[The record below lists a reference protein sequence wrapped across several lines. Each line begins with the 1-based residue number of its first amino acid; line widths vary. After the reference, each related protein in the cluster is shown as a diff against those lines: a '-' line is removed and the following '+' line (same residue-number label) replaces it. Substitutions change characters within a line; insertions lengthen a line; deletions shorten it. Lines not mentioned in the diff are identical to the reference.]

1 MRLNPLAQKSDKIC
15 AKRLWDFLCQGW
27 YNNGYVLVLNVRKY
41 RHKLVENQYSIKE
54 RLKKMKAKAWRLY
67 GAHDARLEDIELE
80 CAGEDG
86 IVVEIVT
93 NTICLS
99 DYKGASLGTGHK
111 RVPRDIDTNP
121 IMFGHEVSGIVRE
134 VGDKWKS
141 QFRVGQRVGL
151 QPSLNIPGH
160 ELETVGYAWHTIGG
174 DTTHVYLPSIVMEMG
189 CLLPYDGDAFF
200 KCSLAEPISCIVS
213 AFRTNYHNA
222 FCSHDLEVGIVD
234 KGTMLLM
241 AGCGAMGLGCI
252 DIACHSPEK
261 RPRRLVV
268 TDIDD
273 ERLTRAAKMFG
284 LSYAEGRASGEINGV
299 EVHFVNTKGM
309 ADPVKELKSFNLAD
323 DERAD
328 NPTSTGGG
336 YDDIFLFA
344 AVPELITQCSD
355 LLGFGGCLNFFAGPT
370 DQNLMASFNFYN
382 IHYMMHHIVAN
393 SGGDVKDMADSVD
406 WIGKGYLH
414 PEVMITH
421 VGGLDSAAEAT
432 FDLMKVPGGKRLVY
446 THVLM
451 PMTAIAD
458 FREKG
463 RSDPFFAELDRIC
476 SANNGLWCKEAE
488 EYLLSNAPKVEIGE
502 PKEKVIERRI
512 VVK

>member
-1 MRLNPLAQKSDKIC
+1 
-15 AKRLWDFLCQGW
+15 
-27 YNNGYVLVLNVRKY
+27 
-41 RHKLVENQYSIKE
+41 
-54 RLKKMKAKAWRLY
+54 MKAKAWRLY
-67 GAHDARLEDIELE
+67 GAKDARLEDIELE
-80 CAGEDG
+80 PAGEEG
-86 IVVEIVT
+86 VVVELVT

-99 DYKGASLGTGHK
+99 DYKGATLGTGHK
-111 RVPRDIDTNP
+111 RVPRDIATRP
-121 IMFGHEVSGIVRE
+121 TMFGHEVSGIVRE
-134 VGDKWKS
+134 VGEKWKD
-141 QFRVGQRVGL
+141 QFHVGQRVGL

-174 DTTHVYLPSIVMEMG
+174 ETTHVYLPSIVMEMG

-213 AFRTNYHNA
+213 GFRTNYHNA

-273 ERLTRAAKMFG
+273 ARLARAARMFG
-284 LSYAEGRASGEINGV
+284 LCPNAVRTSGVVASGAINGV
-299 EVHFVNTKGM
+299 EVHFVNTRDVE
-309 ADPVKELKSFNLAD
+309 DPVKLLKSFNLVD
-323 DERAD
+323 DARAD

-336 YDDIFLFA
+336 YDDIFLMA
-344 AVPELITQCSD
+344 AVPALITQCSD

-370 DQNLMASFNFYN
+370 DQHLMANFNFYN
-382 IHYMMHHIVAN
+382 VHYMMHHVVAN

-421 VGGLDSAAEAT
+421 VGGLDSAAQAT
-432 FDLMKVPGGKRLVY
+432 FDMLKIPGGKRLVY
-446 THVLM
+446 THVNM
-451 PMTAIAD
+451 PMTAIED
-458 FREKG
+458 FAEKG
-463 RSDPFFAELDRIC
+463 KTDPFYAELDRIC

-488 EYLLSNAPKVEIGE
+488 DYLLANAPKVAIGE
-502 PKEKVIERRI
+502 PKELVKERIIRLGE
-512 VVK
+512 

>member
-1 MRLNPLAQKSDKIC
+1 
-15 AKRLWDFLCQGW
+15 
-27 YNNGYVLVLNVRKY
+27 
-41 RHKLVENQYSIKE
+41 
-54 RLKKMKAKAWRLY
+54 MKAKAWRLY
-67 GAHDARLEDIELE
+67 GAKDVRLEDIELE
-80 CAGEDG
+80 AAGEEG
-86 IVVEIVT
+86 VVVELVT

-99 DYKGASLGTGHK
+99 DYKGVTLGTGHK
-111 RVPRDIDTNP
+111 RVPRDIATRP
-121 IMFGHEVSGIVRE
+121 TMFGHEISGIVRE
-134 VGDKWKS
+134 VGTKWKD
-141 QFRVGQRVGL
+141 QFKVGQRVGL

-174 DTTHVYLPSIVMEMG
+174 ETTHVYLPSIVMEMG
-189 CLLPYDGDAFF
+189 CLLPYDGDAYF

-213 AFRTNYHNA
+213 GFRTNYHNA

-234 KGTMLLM
+234 KGTMLLL

-273 ERLTRAAKMFG
+273 ARLARAARMFG
-284 LSYAEGRASGEINGV
+284 LAYADGRADGDVNGV
-299 EVHFVNTKGM
+299 EVHFVNTKDM
-309 ADPVKELKSFNLAD
+309 PDPVAALKAYNLVD
-323 DERAD
+323 DARAD

-344 AVPELITQCSD
+344 AVPALITQCSD

-370 DQNLMASFNFYN
+370 NQQLMAEFNFYN
-382 IHYMMHHIVAN
+382 VHYMMHHVVAN

-432 FDLMKVPGGKRLVY
+432 LDMLKIPGGKRLVY
-446 THVLM
+446 THVNM
-451 PMTAIAD
+451 PMTAIED
-458 FREKG
+458 FAEKG
-463 RSDPFFAELDRIC
+463 KTDPFFAELDRLC

-488 EYLLSNAPKVEIGE
+488 DYLLAHAPKVEIGE
-502 PKEKVIERRI
+502 PKELVKERVIRLGT
-512 VVK
+512 

>member
-1 MRLNPLAQKSDKIC
+1 
-15 AKRLWDFLCQGW
+15 
-27 YNNGYVLVLNVRKY
+27 
-41 RHKLVENQYSIKE
+41 
-54 RLKKMKAKAWRLY
+54 MKAKAWRLY
-67 GAHDARLEDIELE
+67 GAKDARLEDIELE
-80 CAGEDG
+80 SAGEDG
-86 IVVEIVT
+86 VVVEIVT

-99 DYKGASLGTGHK
+99 DYKGATLGTGHK
-111 RVPRDIDTNP
+111 RVPKDIATRP
-121 IMFGHEVSGIVRE
+121 TMFGHEVSGIVRE
-134 VGDKWKS
+134 VGERWKG
-141 QFRVGQRVGL
+141 QFHVGQRVGL

-174 DTTHVYLPSIVMEMG
+174 ETTHVYLPSIVMEMG

-213 AFRTNYHNA
+213 GFRTNYHNA

-273 ERLTRAAKMFG
+273 LRLARAARMFG
-284 LSYAEGRASGEINGV
+284 MAYADGRASGEINGV
-299 EVHFVNTKGM
+299 EVHFVNTNGLE
-309 ADPVKELKSFNLAD
+309 DPVAALKAFNLVD
-323 DERAD
+323 DARAD

-344 AVPELITQCSD
+344 AVPALITQCSD

-370 DQNLMASFNFYN
+370 DQHLMASFNFYN
-382 IHYMMHHIVAN
+382 VHYLMHHVVAN

-421 VGGLDSAAEAT
+421 VGGLDSAAQAT
-432 FDLMKVPGGKRLVY
+432 FDMLKVPGGKRLVY
-446 THVLM
+446 THVNM
-451 PMTAIAD
+451 PMTAISD
-458 FREKG
+458 FAERG
-463 RSDPFFAELDRIC
+463 RTNPFFAELDRLC
-476 SANNGLWCKEAE
+476 AANNGLWCKAAE
-488 EYLLSNAPKVEIGE
+488 DYLLANAPRVEIGE
-502 PKEKVIERRI
+502 PMEKVVERRI
-512 VVK
+512 VL

>member
-1 MRLNPLAQKSDKIC
+1 MANAILGAYYTIAKGVLQCKNQCCFKCGSAQ
-15 AKRLWDFLCQGW
+15 R
-27 YNNGYVLVLNVRKY
+27 RK
-41 RHKLVENQYSIKE
+41 VM
-54 RLKKMKAKAWRLY
+54 MKAKAWRLY
-67 GAHDARLEDIELE
+67 GAADVRLEDIELE
-80 CAGEDG
+80 GAGEEG
-86 IVVEIVT
+86 IVVELVT

-99 DYKGASLGTGHK
+99 DYKGVLLGTEHK
-111 RVPRDIDTNP
+111 RVPRDIATRP
-121 IMFGHEVSGIVRE
+121 TMFGHEVSGIVRE
-134 VGDKWKS
+134 VGTKWKD
-141 QFRVGQRVGL
+141 QFHIGQHVGL

-174 DTTHVYLPSIVMEMG
+174 ETTHVYLPSIVMEMG
-189 CLLPYDGDAFF
+189 CLLPYDGDAYF

-234 KGTMLLM
+234 KGAMLLM

-273 ERLTRAAKMFG
+273 GRLSRAAQMFG
-284 LSYAEGRASGEINGV
+284 LAYAGGKADGEVNGV
-299 EVHFVNTKGM
+299 ELHFVNTANM
-309 ADPVKELKSFNLAD
+309 ADPVAELKAYNLVD
-323 DERAD
+323 DARAD

-336 YDDIFLFA
+336 YDDIFLMA
-344 AVPELITQCSD
+344 AVPALITQCSD

-370 DQNLMASFNFYN
+370 NQHLMAEFNFYN
-382 IHYMMHHIVAN
+382 VHYLMHHVVAN

-421 VGGLDSAAEAT
+421 VGGLDSAADAT
-432 FDLMKVPGGKRLVY
+432 LNMLKIPGGKRLVY
-446 THVLM
+446 THVNM

-458 FREKG
+458 FAEKG
-463 RSDPFFAELDRIC
+463 KTDAFFAELDRLC
-476 SANNGLWCKEAE
+476 AANKGLWCKEAE
-488 EYLLSNAPKVEIGE
+488 DYLLANAQKVEIGE
-502 PKEKVIERRI
+502 PKEKIIERVIRLG
-512 VVK
+512 K

>member
-1 MRLNPLAQKSDKIC
+1 
-15 AKRLWDFLCQGW
+15 
-27 YNNGYVLVLNVRKY
+27 
-41 RHKLVENQYSIKE
+41 
-54 RLKKMKAKAWRLY
+54 MKAKAWRLY
-67 GAHDARLEDIELE
+67 GAKDARLEDIELE
-80 CAGEDG
+80 EAGEEG
-86 IVVEIVT
+86 IVVELVT

-99 DYKGASLGTGHK
+99 DYKGATLGTGHK
-111 RVPRDIDTNP
+111 RVPRDIATRP
-121 IMFGHEVSGIVRE
+121 TMFGHEISGIVRE
-134 VGDKWKS
+134 VGEKWKN
-141 QFRVGQRVGL
+141 QFHPGQRVGL

-174 DTTHVYLPSIVMEMG
+174 ETTHVYLPSIVMEMG

-222 FCSHDLEVGIVD
+222 FCSHDLEIGIVNR
-234 KGTMLLM
+234 GTMLLL

-268 TDIDD
+268 TEIDED
-273 ERLTRAAKMFG
+273 RLARAARMFG
-284 LSYAEGRASGEINGV
+284 VPFADGRGKGMVNDV
-299 EVHFVNTKGM
+299 EVHFVNTKTM
-309 ADPVKELKSFNLAD
+309 TDPVKELKAFNLVD

-344 AVPELITQCSD
+344 AVPALITQCSD

-370 DQNLMASFNFYN
+370 NQHLMAEFNFYN
-382 IHYMMHHIVAN
+382 VHYMMHHVVAN
-393 SGGDVKDMADSVD
+393 SGGDVKDMSDSVD
-406 WIGKGYLH
+406 WIGKGILH

-421 VGGLDSAAEAT
+421 VGGLDSAAQAT
-432 FDLMKVPGGKRLVY
+432 FDLLTVPGGKRLVY
-446 THVLM
+446 THVNM

-458 FREKG
+458 FAEKG
-463 RSDPFFAELDRIC
+463 KTDPFYAELDRIC
-476 SANNGLWCKEAE
+476 SANRGLWCKEAE
-488 EYLLSNAPKVEIGE
+488 DYLLANAPKVEIGE
-502 PKEKVIERRI
+502 PKEKVVERVIRLS
-512 VVK
+512 

>member
-1 MRLNPLAQKSDKIC
+1 
-15 AKRLWDFLCQGW
+15 
-27 YNNGYVLVLNVRKY
+27 
-41 RHKLVENQYSIKE
+41 
-54 RLKKMKAKAWRLY
+54 MKAKAWRLY
-67 GAHDARLEDIELE
+67 GAKDARLEDIELE
-80 CAGEDG
+80 PAGKDG
-86 IVVEIVT
+86 VVVEIVT

-99 DYKGASLGTGHK
+99 DYKGATLGTGHK
-111 RVPRDIDTNP
+111 RVPKDIATRP
-121 IMFGHEVSGIVRE
+121 TMFGHEVSGIVRE
-134 VGDKWKS
+134 VGEKWKG
-141 QFRVGQRVGL
+141 QFHVGQRVGL

-174 DTTHVYLPSIVMEMG
+174 ETTHVYLPSIVMEMG

-213 AFRTNYHNA
+213 GFRTNYHNA

-273 ERLTRAAKMFG
+273 ARLARAARMFG
-284 LSYAEGRASGEINGV
+284 LRRVEDNAPYHGRAACPHAADGRVPFRVDGEINGV
-299 EVHFVNTKGM
+299 EVIFVNTRDVE
-309 ADPVKELKSFNLAD
+309 DPVTLLKSFNLAD
-323 DERAD
+323 DARAD

-344 AVPELITQCSD
+344 AIPALITQCSD

-370 DQNLMASFNFYN
+370 DQHLMASFNFYN
-382 IHYMMHHIVAN
+382 VHYLMHHVVAN

-421 VGGLDSAAEAT
+421 VGGLESAAQAT
-432 FDLMKVPGGKRLVY
+432 FDMLKVPGGKRLVY
-446 THVLM
+446 THVNM

-458 FREKG
+458 FAERGK
-463 RSDPFFAELDRIC
+463 SDPFFAELDRIC
-476 SANNGLWCKEAE
+476 SAKNGLWCKEAE
-488 EYLLSNAPKVEIGE
+488 DYLLANAPKVEIGE
-502 PKEKVIERRI
+502 PKELVVERRI
-512 VVK
+512 VL